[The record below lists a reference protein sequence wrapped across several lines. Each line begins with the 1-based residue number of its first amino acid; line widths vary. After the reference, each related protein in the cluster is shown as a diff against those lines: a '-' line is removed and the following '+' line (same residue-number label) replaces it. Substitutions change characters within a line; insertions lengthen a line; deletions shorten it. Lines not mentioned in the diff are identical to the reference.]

1 MMMINNHGKDHYRI
15 AFINRRP
22 VEGQYSIESYF
33 KRISDSLRNL
43 GVDLQ
48 SFTSP
53 YTSKGL
59 VPRLKIIRFA
69 HRHQEA
75 INHITG
81 DIHFAALG
89 LDPARTVV
97 TVHDC
102 GRLHQLSGIKQVL
115 LRQIWF
121 EIPLRRAAA
130 ITVISQ
136 AVKDDLLNWVPTLS
150 SKDIHIIPVSI
161 SPLFTY
167 SARVFN
173 DSNPRI
179 LQIGTKANKN
189 LPRLAQAMRG
199 LDATLVIIGKL
210 DKDLLR
216 LLSAYNIR
224 YENYSGL
231 SEAEVVDLYR
241 SSDILAFA
249 STLEGFGMPIL
260 EAQAIGRVVLTSNC
274 TSMPDVAGGGALL
287 VDPYS
292 VSSIRAGLIR
302 LIEDSSLRQQ
312 LISRGLRNT
321 KRFSSDA
328 IAAQYLQ
335 VYQSILPA
343 IGYSLESSH

>member
-1 MMMINNHGKDHYRI
+1 MTMTKEYDKYSYRI

-22 VEGQYSIESYF
+22 VEGQYSLESYF
-33 KRISDSLRNL
+33 KRIGESLRSL
-43 GVDLQ
+43 GVDLR
-48 SFTSP
+48 SCTSP
-53 YTSKGL
+53 YNSKGL
-59 VPRLKIIRFA
+59 IPRLKIIRFA
-69 HRHQEA
+69 NQQQET

-89 LDPARTVV
+89 LDPSRTVV
-97 TVHDC
+97 TVADC
-102 GRLHQLSGIKQVL
+102 GRLHQLTGIKKEL

-121 EIPLRRAAA
+121 ELPLRKVAA

-136 AVKDDLLNWVPTLS
+136 SVKEDLLNWVPTLS
-150 SKDIHIIPVSI
+150 PEVIHVIPVSI
-161 SPLFTY
+161 SPIFTY
-167 SARVFN
+167 SERIFN
-173 DSNPRI
+173 HSNPRI

-189 LPRLAQAMRG
+189 LPRLIQAMQG

-224 YENYSGL
+224 YENHSGL
-231 SEAEVVDLYR
+231 SEVEVVDLYR
-241 SSDILAFA
+241 SSDLLAFA

-260 EAQAIGRVVLTSNC
+260 EAQAIGRPVLTSNC

-292 VSSIRAGLIR
+292 VSSIRSGLIR
-302 LIEDSSLRQQ
+302 LIEDGSLREE
-312 LISRGLRNT
+312 LITRGLSNIN
-321 KRFSSDA
+321 RFSSDA

-335 VYQSILPA
+335 VYQSILA
-343 IGYSLESSH
+343 SIG